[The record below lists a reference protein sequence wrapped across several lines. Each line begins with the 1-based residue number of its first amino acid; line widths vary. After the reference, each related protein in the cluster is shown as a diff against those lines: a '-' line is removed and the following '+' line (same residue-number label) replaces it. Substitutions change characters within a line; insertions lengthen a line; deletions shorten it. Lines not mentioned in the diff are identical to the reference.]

1 MFFGGVY
8 KKQKIYFWR
17 IFLVRDTL
25 KNGDPWLGCG
35 VKGYFWSGSFPEAI
49 KNMYPYFDPKFPKN
63 QKKKNF
69 PSANQKLAF
78 PKPSIEAKI
87 RFFINT
93 K

>member
-1 MFFGGVY
+1 VALKAIFDLGGY
-8 KKQKIYFWR
+8 KKIC
-17 IFLVRDTL
+17 IPIL
-25 KNGDPWLGCG
+25 KKP
-35 VKGYFWSGSFPEAI
+35 
-49 KNMYPYFDPKFPKN
+49 
-63 QKKKNF
+63 KKKNF